1 MTRIQL
7 DNDTFSRM
15 EKHASSTFPDECCG
29 FMFGSVG
36 DDKIIVEDVS
46 VVQNTHPD
54 FKARRYLISPE
65 DFMEAE
71 KFADDMGLSLMGV
84 YHSHPNHPALPSET
98 DRKAALPGFIYLI
111 YSVNDGNATDVTA
124 WELAEDRS
132 EFKAVEILKRE
143 E

>member
-1 MTRIQL
+1 MNKIQL
-7 DNDTFSRM
+7 ENDTFSRM
-15 EKHASSTFPDECCG
+15 EKHASSTFPEECCG
-29 FMFGSVG
+29 FMFGSAG
-36 DDKIIVEDVS
+36 DEKTIVEDVS
-46 VVQNTHPD
+46 AVKNRHPD

-71 KFADDMGLSLMGV
+71 KFADDRGLSLTGV
-84 YHSHPNHPALPSET
+84 YHSHPNHPALPSER
-98 DRKAALPGFIYLI
+98 DREAALPGFTYII
-111 YSVNDGNATDVTA
+111 FSVNNGNTTDVTA

>member
-1 MTRIQL
+1 MTEIHL
-7 DNDTFSRM
+7 ENDTFSRM
-15 EKHASSTFPDECCG
+15 EKHASSAFPEECCG
-29 FMFGSVG
+29 FIFGSAE
-36 DDKIIVEDVS
+36 DEKIIVEDVS
-46 VVQNTHPD
+46 AVRNTHPD

-65 DFMEAE
+65 DFIEAE
-71 KFADDMGLSLMGV
+71 KFADERGLTLTGV

-98 DRKAALPGFIYLI
+98 DRKSALPGFAYII
-111 YSVNDGNATDVTA
+111 FSVNDGNTTDVTA

>member
-1 MTRIQL
+1 
-7 DNDTFSRM
+7 
-15 EKHASSTFPDECCG
+15 
-29 FMFGSVG
+29 MFGSAG
-36 DDKIIVEDVS
+36 DEKTIVEDVS
-46 VVQNTHPD
+46 PVKNRHPD

-71 KFADDMGLSLMGV
+71 KFADDRGFILTGV

-98 DRKAALPGFIYLI
+98 DREAALPGFIYII
-111 YSVNDGNATDVTA
+111 YSVNNGKTTDVTA

-132 EFKAVEILKRE
+132 EFKVVEILKRE